1 MKIILRN
8 CLYCLYIWAFN
19 IIGQPPKPRIDLVN
33 YFIDLSDSVYR
44 IMNIELKSN
53 SLWLDM
59 LPFWQSSSSLTS
71 FLTYFL
77 LGLSLDHRLVKN
89 FLATK
94 VKLFDNPSQILIW
107 KENNLKLQNVKI
119 PFWIKFLMISFIQ
132 HFPIL
137 ISVS

>member
-1 MKIILRN
+1 MYSKCHNLKIILRN

-19 IIGQPPKPRIDLVN
+19 IIGQPPKPRTDLVN

-59 LPFWQSSSSLTS
+59 LPFWQSRSSLTC

-94 VKLFDNPSQILIW
+94 VKIFDNPFKYLYE
-107 KENNLKLQNVKI
+107 KKI
-119 PFWIKFLMISFIQ
+119 ISNCKISKYPFESSF
-132 HFPIL
+132 
-137 ISVS
+137 